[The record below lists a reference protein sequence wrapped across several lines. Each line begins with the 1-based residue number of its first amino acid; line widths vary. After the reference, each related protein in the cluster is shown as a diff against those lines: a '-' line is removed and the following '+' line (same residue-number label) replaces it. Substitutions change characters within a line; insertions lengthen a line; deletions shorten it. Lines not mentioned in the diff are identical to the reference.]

1 MVATSSVGMP
11 KRARAVPKLAV
22 LTGADPFESMES
34 RRRRLAPPSTPPAA
48 QHAQARVGTRTAP
61 STSTLPSPMPTTG
74 RPPTRTDA
82 PVLHTTRRGSRAK
95 AAAAVRSADPEALV
109 QALIDDRY
117 AASGSASVASL
128 VRGWERFHHLAHQHL
143 HDPPAVYPVT
153 ADSLIRV
160 GSLFKKGG
168 YRSFANYLSAAKT
181 CHVEGPLPAE
191 WTQLLE
197 HTGRWVSRSVSRGI
211 GPARQSC
218 PFHFRRLCKLGRQA
232 APLVVG
238 GPMQPMHLALLST
251 LFLLRE
257 VESGTALA
265 SSWSFDHTDKELTW
279 NLPGSKTDPM
289 ALGTTRTWGCLCDL
303 PEFACPYHLAIE
315 HFDWLQRHPLY
326 RPGPTFP
333 LFPTECG
340 NHAPKAKVVET
351 FEQLG
356 TLLGQP
362 LISPEGLRLF
372 GGHSARV
379 TGAQTFAVEG
389 LEVNKIRILARH
401 SGDTILRYVSDAP
414 LRTLRA
420 DLGLTASAASSV
432 TRSMGPGAKAAGI
445 TQLRTRIAALEAK
458 LSSLET
464 TVQSQSQDM
473 VGLAAGYL
481 LQTPRTY
488 IQNLTSAAV
497 HIVAGEGRTAC
508 GWKFAK
514 SRTETR
520 TLGTLSGVP
529 GIMLCEACLPSE
541 RAVACALGPA
551 ALSDDE

>member
-1 MVATSSVGMP
+1 M
-11 KRARAVPKLAV
+11 AV

-34 RRRRLAPPSTPPAA
+34 RRRRLAPPSIPPAA
-48 QHAQARVGTRTAP
+48 QHAPACVMTPAAPYSSTTASPGHPAGPPAR
-61 STSTLPSPMPTTG
+61 S
-74 RPPTRTDA
+74 DA
-82 PVLHTTRRGSRAK
+82 PVMHPTRRGSKAK
-95 AAAAVRSADPEALV
+95 AAAAIRSSDPEALV
-109 QALIDDRY
+109 QELVEDRY
-117 AASGSASVASL
+117 AASGVASVASL
-128 VRGWERFHHLAHQHL
+128 VRGWERFHLLAHRHL
-143 HDPPAVYPVT
+143 DDPPPVYPIT

-160 GSLFKKGG
+160 GSIFKKGG

-181 CHVEGPLPAE
+181 RHVEGPPPEE
-191 WTQLLE
+191 WTQLLD
-197 HTGRWVSRSVSRGI
+197 HTGRWVSKSVSRGI

-218 PFHFRRLCKLGRQA
+218 SFHFPRLCKLGRQA

-238 GPMQPMHLALLST
+238 GPMQPMHLALLSS

-257 VESGTALA
+257 VESGTAVA
-265 SSWSFDHTDKELTW
+265 SSWSFDHADLELTW

-289 ALGTTRTWGCLCDL
+289 ALGTSRTWGCLCDL
-303 PEFACPYHLAIE
+303 PEFACPYHLAVE
-315 HFDWLQRHPLY
+315 HFGWLQRHPLY
-326 RPGPTFP
+326 RTGAMFP

-351 FEQLG
+351 FELLG

-362 LISPEGLRLF
+362 LTSPDGLRLF
-372 GGHSARV
+372 GGHTARV
-379 TGAQTFAVEG
+379 TGAQTFAAAG

-401 SGDTILRYVSDAP
+401 SGDTILRYVSDVP

-420 DLGLTASAASSV
+420 DLGIGASS
-432 TRSMGPGAKAAGI
+432 SSSFSQMMGPGAKAAGV

-458 LSSLET
+458 VDSLET
-464 TVQSQSQDM
+464 SVQSQSQDL
-473 VGLAAGYL
+473 VGLAAGYIQ
-481 LQTPRTY
+481 QTPRVF
-488 IQNLTSAAV
+488 IQNLSSAAV

-514 SRTETR
+514 SRTDTR
-520 TLGTLSGVP
+520 TLASLSGVP

-551 ALSDDE
+551 VLSDDE